1 MRLRGISIYKP
12 AHRRKKHHP
21 YLIAVRVS
29 GKSAQVVSGSTDYD
43 DTRELAERLSRLSQR
58 IELGLSDAV
67 ELRQEVQRRVPLTK
81 HLNDYEKHLKASG
94 KTNKHALQMRLYA
107 EEALDGF
114 TFVDEVVATKI
125 QSAVWN
131 LAVSATTKN
140 RRLYAVRDFLQWGAK
155 DDRWPRKV
163 LERINFARLPQTKI
177 KHRRVL
183 QVDDLVRLID
193 VAENG
198 VAVAGC
204 SGKQR
209 SLMYRTL
216 VATGLRFG
224 ELTRLRVEHLRD
236 YGIYCPADIT
246 KNRKE
251 AHITIVGGL
260 LVDLARFCAGRE
272 SGAVIFPVTKYN
284 PDRLLKHDLAAAGIP
299 RKTERG
305 VFDFHSLRHQSA
317 SLLAATGAQ
326 PKIVQT
332 HMRHGSIKLTMDT
345 YGHLFDKDRTRA
357 AEVMGEIVQRRAQ
370 RTEGKMTEQ
379 NAIPEW
385 SHGESNPDLLNAIQN
400 ASALIELH
408 RNELRNKRQR
418 RLAPGAAPRLLRRL
432 YVRAQKRADGGRR

>member
-1 MRLRGISIYKP
+1 
-12 AHRRKKHHP
+12 
-21 YLIAVRVS
+21 
-29 GKSAQVVSGSTDYD
+29 
-43 DTRELAERLSRLSQR
+43 
-58 IELGLSDAV
+58 
-67 ELRQEVQRRVPLTK
+67 
-81 HLNDYEKHLKASG
+81 
-94 KTNKHALQMRLYA
+94 
-107 EEALDGF
+107 
-114 TFVDEVVATKI
+114 
-125 QSAVWN
+125 
-131 LAVSATTKN
+131 
-140 RRLYAVRDFLQWGAK
+140 
-155 DDRWPRKV
+155 
-163 LERINFARLPQTKI
+163 
-177 KHRRVL
+177 
-183 QVDDLVRLID
+183 
-193 VAENG
+193 
-198 VAVAGC
+198 
-204 SGKQR
+204 
-209 SLMYRTL
+209 
-216 VATGLRFG
+216 
-224 ELTRLRVEHLRD
+224 
-236 YGIYCPADIT
+236 
-246 KNRKE
+246 
-251 AHITIVGGL
+251 
-260 LVDLARFCAGRE
+260 
-272 SGAVIFPVTKYN
+272 VIFPVTKYN